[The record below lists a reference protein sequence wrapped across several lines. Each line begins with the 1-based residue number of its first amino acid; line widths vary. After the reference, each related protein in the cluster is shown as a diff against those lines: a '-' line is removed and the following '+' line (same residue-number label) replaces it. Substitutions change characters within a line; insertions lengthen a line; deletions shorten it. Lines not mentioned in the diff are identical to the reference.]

1 MSMQNQT
8 ADMFTRIRN
17 ALAAGKTNVLITNSK
32 FNLALAKLMVQE
44 GYILDVTTLEHDYQ
58 HLDVQLKYFQGKPV
72 IEMLKCI
79 SLPSRR
85 IYVKSKEV
93 TAVYRGLGISIIS
106 TSSGLMTDREARFKN
121 LGGEII
127 CQIL

>member
-17 ALAAGKTNVLITNSK
+17 ALAAGKSNVLVTNSK
-32 FNLALAKLMVQE
+32 FNLALATLMVQE
-44 GYILDVTTLEHDYQ
+44 GYILQVTELEQDYK
-58 HLDVQLKYFQGKPV
+58 HLDITLKYFQGKPV
-72 IEMLKCI
+72 IEMLKCV
-79 SLPSRR
+79 SLPSKR
-85 IYVKSKEV
+85 IYVTSKEV
-93 TAVYRGLGISIIS
+93 TPVYRGLGISIIS

-121 LGGEII
+121 LGGEMI

>member
-1 MSMQNQT
+1 MQNQT

-17 ALAAGKTNVLITNSK
+17 ALAASKNNVLITKSK
-32 FNLALAKLMVQE
+32 FNLALAKLMLQE
-44 GYILDVTTLEHDYQ
+44 GYILNVEEIDSDYK
-58 HLDVQLKYFQGKPV
+58 HFNIKLKYYQGNPV
-72 IEMLKCI
+72 IEMLKTI
-79 SLPSRR
+79 SLPSKR

-93 TAVYRGLGISIIS
+93 TPVYRGLGISIIS

-121 LGGEII
+121 LGGEVI